1 MEKAAAIAF
10 STLLLV
16 SLGSAAVIP
25 EDITVDLNI
34 NLFGG
39 GEEKENSSE
48 EKENRTYGERVGGQ
62 AVHTETGDNDPE
74 VERNTEEYGITEKD
88 TNEQN
93 DFAESV
99 SAFFHNLF
107 GTGNAPDTSEPNSV
121 T

>member
-1 MEKAAAIAF
+1 MKKTAVLVF
-10 STLLLV
+10 SALLLV
-16 SLGSAAVIP
+16 SAGSASMVP
-25 EDITVDLNI
+25 EDITIDLNI

-39 GEEKENSSE
+39 GNDSDNNET
-48 EKENRTYGERVGGQ
+48 EKENRTYGEREGGQ
-62 AVHTETGDNDPE
+62 AVHTETKDNDPE
-74 VERNTEEYGITEKD
+74 VQRNTEEYGITEKD

-107 GTGNAPDTSEPNSV
+107 GTGDAPDTSEPNSV